1 MDWLSSSN
9 GLFWIAGKPGSGKST
24 LIDHLVHNNQLVSK
38 LQHCSSLDWIV
49 LRFFFDFRGGK
60 GLTNSFEGLLR
71 SLLYQLI
78 KEIPQVDILG
88 LDDSEKD
95 PFSGW
100 PEHRLRDALRESL
113 ESVKHGVCILV
124 DGLDEYEGNV
134 LDLIQFLK
142 YLAQSNESQE
152 TPIKIC
158 VSSRPEPV
166 PSQLLQHLPHLFMSD
181 YNAAGIQSYCS
192 LTLEGLE
199 AVNREDLDISQLSNT
214 VAVRA
219 EGVFLWARFALDEL
233 IQGHSSGET
242 FDEKLV
248 RLESIPQDL
257 EDCYDRILGR
267 MEPLAKKECMVM
279 LQLVCFAKKQLS
291 WSEHLVATRIAMG
304 KDLVLGE
311 TIFRNEDLAKL
322 PTLYST
328 YAKRLR
334 AKALGLLEL
343 VENRNQKG
351 LDTAA
356 VKLIHRSV
364 STYLD
369 RKGWQILAQSES
381 CNSARHE
388 SWYIQTCIQYLQCL
402 LRHLE
407 IGTSTSRSV
416 WTDWFHGNEQSLY
429 ERLGVEEDQFEA
441 SYPFFSYSTTYIFEH
456 ARSLERL
463 GASSYPLLH
472 DSLTEQ
478 LVSLHRF
485 CAKTRSPLTCMPC
498 YYVPKNVIF
507 EGFDPIYVAF
517 LHGLVAYCKSDI
529 AIRVPAPAQ
538 VFWDQALRCAIYSR
552 FSHDVDNKSIQEAV
566 SLVLGNLISVQ
577 QHHIEDM
584 LATKGYFSRDSAF
597 RATELVLLHESV
609 IDLQLTDGE
618 GQEVKLLWF
627 YARIFGLNL
636 RYKPRLGLLIE
647 AAKRRGEDVR
657 QSCGPEGNLVETLLK
672 QRPSYEKS
680 VKLKSL
686 REHYES
692 MSWPFEYDADEIERE
707 ISDNDDF
714 HFDYY
719 KSGEAEYLKGGPGL
733 YFRRWT
739 LSFRK
744 LLVSTSTAETRTPS
758 PHTLLTKLPVS
769 INERR
774 IHRMPTLFQREKPA
788 HRELNNMIPNDL
800 SMRSKYTGCGG
811 EEMESKCQPD
821 RF

>member
-1 MDWLSSSN
+1 MHWLSSSN
-9 GLFWIAGKPGSGKST
+9 ELFWIAGKPGSGKST

-78 KEIPQVDILG
+78 KEMPAMDILG
-88 LDDSEKD
+88 LDGSEKD

-100 PEHRLRDALRESL
+100 PEHRLRDVLRESL

-142 YLAQSNESQE
+142 CLAQGNENQE

-181 YNAAGIQSYCS
+181 YNAAGIRSYCS
-192 LTLEGLE
+192 LTLEGLGG
-199 AVNREDLDISQLSNT
+199 VIREELDISELSYT
-214 VAVRA
+214 IARGA
-219 EGVFLWARFALDEL
+219 EGVFLWARFALGEL

-242 FDEKLV
+242 FDEMLV
-248 RLESIPQDL
+248 RLESIPKDL
-257 EDCYDRILGR
+257 EDCYDRMLGR
-267 MEPLAKKECMVM
+267 IEPLAKKECMVM
-279 LQLVCFAKKQLS
+279 LQLVCFAKTQLF
-291 WSEHLVATRIAMG
+291 WSEHLVATRFAMG
-304 KDLVLGE
+304 KGLVRGE
-311 TIFRNEDLAKL
+311 TIFRDEDLAKL

-343 VENRNQKG
+343 VEDRDQEG
-351 LDTAA
+351 VGTAV

-407 IGTSTSRSV
+407 LGSSTSQGV
-416 WTDWFHGNEQSLY
+416 WKVSLAADNEKFWDL
-429 ERLGVEEDQFEA
+429 LGENRDQVETL
-441 SYPFFSYSTTYIFEH
+441 YPFLIYATHYVFMH
-456 ARSLERL
+456 AVSLESL

-485 CAKTRSPLTCMPC
+485 CEKTISHRNCMPC
-498 YYVPKNVIF
+498 FNVPKNVIF

-517 LHGLVAYCKSDI
+517 LHGLVAYCKSDL

-552 FSHDVDNKSIQEAV
+552 FSHDVDDKSIQEAV

-577 QHHIEDM
+577 QHHIEDS
-584 LATKGYFSRDSAF
+584 LITKEPLYGDGGI
-597 RATELVLLHESV
+597 RAAELVLLHESV
-609 IDLQLTDGE
+609 IDLQLTNSE
-618 GQEVKLLWF
+618 GQEIKLLWF
-627 YARIFGLNL
+627 YAQLFGSYWD
-636 RYKPRLGLLIE
+636 YKPTLDLLIE

-672 QRPSYEKS
+672 QRPSQS
-680 VKLKSL
+680 RRRKLKSV

-692 MSWPFEYDADEIERE
+692 MSWPFEYDADEIERDTIKRSDQSLE
-707 ISDNDDF
+707 EVEDSISEDDGFSSGYEDPEEDNDSKE
-714 HFDYY
+714 YGNSISAY
-719 KSGEAEYLKGGPGL
+719 GRSPSGS
-733 YFRRWT
+733 
-739 LSFRK
+739 LS
-744 LLVSTSTAETRTPS
+744 
-758 PHTLLTKLPVS
+758 
-769 INERR
+769 
-774 IHRMPTLFQREKPA
+774 
-788 HRELNNMIPNDL
+788 
-800 SMRSKYTGCGG
+800 
-811 EEMESKCQPD
+811 
-821 RF
+821 